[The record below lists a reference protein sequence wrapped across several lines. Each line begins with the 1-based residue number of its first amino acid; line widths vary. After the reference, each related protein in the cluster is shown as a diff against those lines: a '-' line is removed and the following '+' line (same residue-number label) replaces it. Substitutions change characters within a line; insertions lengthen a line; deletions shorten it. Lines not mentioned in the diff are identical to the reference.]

1 MPDLDYLESD
11 LRHCKLCEWRCG
23 VDRLDGETGLC
34 GINEPL
40 VAASQLHPAPPAS
53 FDAFM
58 IGCNFKCL
66 FCQNWSI
73 SMHDASADILT
84 REIEGYYDPQT
95 WAELGVT
102 CLTTS
107 QARVINADR
116 LFFTG
121 GEPSCSLPWV
131 EAVVEAA
138 REIIPNT
145 QVNFDTNGF
154 LTKDSLKR
162 VLRFTDSITYDL
174 KAFDSELF
182 RALTGASVKP
192 VLRNLRYIIKNSPES
207 LWEVR
212 VMLIPG
218 VHEPD
223 IENICKFLAENDET
237 INLNFL
243 AFRPNFIME
252 NYLGATIELL
262 EMSIEIARK
271 YDLKNATWSGRPGIN
286 GKLPDIVKK
295 IMKNYTKPKYLSIPL
310 SFSQASGCVSKI
322 RNCGVCKKN
331 KNCPIKYY
339 RPQNIY

>member
-1 MPDLDYLESD
+1 MPDFYYLEPD
-11 LRHCKLCEWRCG
+11 FKNCRLCEWRCG
-23 VDRLDGETGLC
+23 VDRLGGETGLC

-40 VAASQLHPAPPAS
+40 VAASQLHPAEPAS

-58 IGCNFKCL
+58 VGCNFRCL

-73 SMHDASADILT
+73 SMYDTGSKTQT

-107 QARVINADR
+107 QARAINADR

-121 GEPSCSLPWV
+121 GEPTCSLPWI
-131 EAVVEAA
+131 ETVVEAA
-138 REIIPNT
+138 REIIPET
-145 QVNFDTNGF
+145 KVNFDTNGY
-154 LTKDSLKR
+154 LTQDSLKR
-162 VLRFTDSITYDL
+162 VLEFTDSITYDL
-174 KAFDSELF
+174 KAVDPEIFS
-182 RALTGASVKP
+182 ALTGASVNP
-192 VLRNLRYIIKNSPES
+192 ILRNLKYIMKNSLES

-223 IENICKFLAENDET
+223 IENICKFLADNNDT

-252 NYLGATIELL
+252 DYFGVTTELL
-262 EMSIEIARK
+262 ELSIEIATK
-271 YDLKNATWSGRPGIN
+271 FGLKNATWSGIPGIN
-286 GKLPDIVKK
+286 GKIPNKVKK
-295 IMKNYTKPKYLSIPL
+295 IMKKLSKSENL
-310 SFSQASGCVSKI
+310 SLPIGFAQAGGCIQKI
-322 RNCGVCKKN
+322 RNCGVCKN
-331 KNCPIKYY
+331 NNDCPIRNY